1 MRFGRTCPG
10 IILLSA
16 AALGAAPASPTSLG
30 VERAVAAIRA
40 DWAKPGAAAQP
51 NAPGWN
57 AFFDRLKADLDGY
70 ANAPDEGA
78 RLRSLNS
85 IYQMDV
91 ALHGSSWP
99 KAAEVDAPLRE
110 WLRPRIALSWAASR
124 LREAVVGLP
133 ATADPGVRGNRQQ
146 WIRFVDEGVAPA
158 LKDYE
163 GAQDVGK
170 RLAALS
176 RLRAVLDNLEGGNK
190 TAPWAPSVSLQR
202 ALDDLFDRPNLDA
215 TADARSVA
223 PALANDV
230 VTSGPITYKG
240 QTSYV
245 TAGQRTGFGL
255 LASDAGISFY
265 NRQALSTVTPIQDF
279 QRQVSADQKGKRAAK
294 LYQFDATSNNQAQL
308 TIFATLTPEGLSLTP
323 SYQHGIAANVGSVP
337 QADKGLARGL
347 AAVLGL
353 GQGKITQ
360 KVYDSAIDKIV
371 SGVVEGSAELA
382 QIKAYQAAA
391 EKNAGL
397 QRFLVGNRTLVA
409 QNIAVKDLTLRSRP
423 EGALIGGI
431 VTWSNAPGQSGAD
444 SPEPAE
450 FAAPA
455 PGVTADLHLGSI
467 ASNMARGFYTTP
479 KAQQVDN
486 LMLITG
492 KPAPGAPPGL
502 GAQVRE
508 NVDFATYMKA
518 VADAQATNDPQVSA
532 IRVVKP
538 KRPPE
543 FAADARGY
551 LVALVHDFSLDVP
564 APPGSARGGLT
575 GPPAKIYRFVAPE
588 AQIAIELNVVPP
600 GPGGPMRV
608 VGKVRE
614 FDPGPGSK
622 VLAIMDDEAKAAKMN
637 GVVSRIA
644 FGQFG
649 NRLKSLPI
657 DVPLD
662 KLNLPPNLRIDSISK
677 LDPSGWM
684 RVVVTP
690 GVAAAAATVAPK
702 LEPTLNPSGPPTE

>member
-1 MRFGRTCPG
+1 MRFGRMCPG

-16 AALGAAPASPTSLG
+16 AALGSAPASPTSLG

-40 DWAKPGAAAQP
+40 EWAKPGAPTQP

-57 AFFDRLKADLDGY
+57 AFFDRLTADFAAY
-70 ANAPDEGA
+70 ANAPDERA
-78 RLRSLNS
+78 RLIALNHL
-85 IYQMDV
+85 YQMDL
-91 ALHGSSWP
+91 ALRGSNWP
-99 KAAEVDAPLRE
+99 RAAEVDAPLRE

-124 LREAVVGLP
+124 LREAVLGIP
-133 ATADPGVRGNRQQ
+133 ASADAAVQGNRQK
-146 WIRFVDEGVAPA
+146 WIKFVDDGVGPA

-163 GAQDVGK
+163 SAQDVGK

-176 RLRAVLDNLEGGNK
+176 RLHAALDNLEGGNK
-190 TAPWAPSVSLQR
+190 SAPWTPSINLQR

-215 TADARSVA
+215 TADTRSVA

-255 LASDAGISFY
+255 LPSDAGISFY
-265 NRQALSTVTPIQDF
+265 NRQAMATVTPILDF
-279 QRQVSADQKGKRAAK
+279 QQQVSADQKGRRAAK
-294 LYQFDATSNNQAQL
+294 LYQFDATSTNQAQL
-308 TIFATLTPEGLSLTP
+308 TIVATLTPDGLMLTP
-323 SYQHGIAANVGSVP
+323 SYQHGIAANVGSAP
-337 QADKGLARGL
+337 QADKGLARGI
-347 AAVLGL
+347 AAIIGL
-353 GQGKITQ
+353 NQDKITQ
-360 KVYDSAIDKIV
+360 KVYASAIDRIV
-371 SGVVEGSAELA
+371 AGVVQGSAELS
-382 QIKAYQAAA
+382 QIKAQEAAA
-391 EKNAGL
+391 QKNAGL

-409 QNIAVKDLTLRSRP
+409 QNIAVKDLSLRSRP
-423 EGALIGGI
+423 EGAVIGGI
-431 VTWSNAPGQSGAD
+431 VTWNHAPGQTGAD

-450 FAAPA
+450 YATAA
-455 PGVTADLHLGSI
+455 PGVTADIHLGSI

-479 KAQQVDN
+479 QAQGVDN
-486 LMLITG
+486 LMVVTS
-492 KPAPGAPPGL
+492 KPVPGAPPTQGTQL
-502 GAQVRE
+502 RQ
-508 NVDFATYMKA
+508 NVGFADYLKA
-518 VADAQATNDPQVSA
+518 VADAQAANDPQVQA
-532 IRVVKP
+532 IRLTKP

-551 LVALVHDFSLDVP
+551 LVALVYDFALDVP
-564 APPGSARGGLT
+564 APASAARGGF
-575 GPPAKIYRFVAPE
+575 GSPAAKIYRFRAPN

-608 VGKVRE
+608 VGRVQE
-614 FDPGPGSK
+614 FDPGPGAQ
-622 VLAIMDDEAKAAKMN
+622 VLAILDDETKAVAMN
-637 GVVSRIA
+637 RLAANIA
-644 FGQFG
+644 FGLFG

-690 GVAAAAATVAPK
+690 GVAAAAASLAPK
-702 LEPTLNPSGPPTE
+702 PEPVLNPSGPPME